1 MNSMRAEGYL
11 PDAVDPADGDGLNAQ
26 DAARGE
32 AADYNFQQRAA
43 DQALV
48 DSTGPM
54 TPQKAAAA
62 ARLRDYATIRNPDS
76 DPTAIRLAG
85 ERLDDFQTARQKPG
99 TLPADPV
106 LGADPQ
112 RRALVR
118 QEWQKQL
125 ETGSPWLPPMS
136 PDEATAWMDRQE
148 SIARNATLSEAVK
161 ALQSQGLSKESATS
175 VANAMSQGISLKDI
189 AAAAGPLGELKQADG
204 AMSDGRHTVPW
215 DRYST
220 AEIKTLAGLGKGF
233 AVAGPVLELVS
244 AYQDV
249 QNGSAPGKTWGQ
261 ALGSIGGSYA
271 GGMAVGLAGGAL
283 FGPPGM
289 FVGAV
294 VGGLAVGE
302 GGKQLGS
309 TLGGKFDN

>member
-1 MNSMRAEGYL
+1 
-11 PDAVDPADGDGLNAQ
+11 
-26 DAARGE
+26 
-32 AADYNFQQRAA
+32 
-43 DQALV
+43 
-48 DSTGPM
+48 
-54 TPQKAAAA
+54 
-62 ARLRDYATIRNPDS
+62 
-76 DPTAIRLAG
+76 
-85 ERLDDFQTARQKPG
+85 
-99 TLPADPV
+99 LPADPV

-271 GGMAVGLAGGAL
+271 
-283 FGPPGM
+283 
-289 FVGAV
+289 
-294 VGGLAVGE
+294 
-302 GGKQLGS
+302 
-309 TLGGKFDN
+309 